1 MSLRK
6 TLGLGLLGCALAACQ
21 PPGQPTASQ
30 LPKAAFQHEIAA
42 GAPTPWT
49 NARFNDHAEDFQ
61 FAVVG
66 DRTGLAR
73 PGVFEHALTRLNL
86 VQPEFVINV
95 GDMIEGY
102 TEDKAGLKLEWDEQ
116 DARLGTLEMPFFRV
130 VGNHDMGNNVMREFW
145 RDRYGPDYYHFAYK
159 GALFMVLN
167 SEDPPTPMPEE
178 MRQGFEQ
185 IKALLRTDPEA
196 AKAMLAKNMAAMSTK
211 EREAMRNMSSP
222 ANFSDEQVAWVRKA
236 LEQHKDARW
245 TFLFMHKPAWEMDSP
260 GFAKIEQL
268 LGERDYTVFGGH
280 EHNYHHS
287 VRNGRDYVRLGTV
300 GGGTHHPPPGNL
312 DHVTVVSFKGDKPR
326 IVNLKLEG
334 VLDID
339 EPQRQ

>member
-1 MSLRK
+1 MPFRK
-6 TLGLGLLGCALAACQ
+6 ILAVGLLGGALAACQ
-21 PPGQPTASQ
+21 QPTATT
-30 LPKAAFQHEIAA
+30 FQHAIKSGE
-42 GAPTPWT
+42 PTPWT
-49 NARFNDHAEDFQ
+49 SARFNDHAEDFQ
-61 FAVVG
+61 FAVIG

-73 PGVFEHALTRLNL
+73 PGVFEHALTRLN
-86 VQPEFVINV
+86 VVRPEFVINV

-102 TEDKAGLKLEWDEQ
+102 SEDQSALKLEWDEQ
-116 DARLGTLEMPFFRV
+116 DARLKHLEMPFFRV

-145 RDRYGPDYYHFAYK
+145 RDRYGPDYYHFVYK

-185 IKALLRTDPEA
+185 IKQLLRTDPEA
-196 AKAMLAKNMAAMSTK
+196 AKAMLTKNMAAMSEK
-211 EREAMRNMSSP
+211 EREAMRNMASP
-222 ANFSDEQVAWVRKA
+222 ANFSDAQVAWARTV

-245 TFLFMHKPAWEMDSP
+245 TFLFMHKPAWQMDSP
-260 GFAKIEQL
+260 GFARIEQL
-268 LGERDYTVFGGH
+268 LADRPYTVFGGH

-300 GGGTHHPPPGNL
+300 GGGIHHAPPGNL
-312 DHVTVVSFKGDKPR
+312 DHITVVNFKSGKPR
-326 IVNLKLEG
+326 IANLKLDG

-339 EPQRQ
+339 EPQHQ